1 MVRAQG
7 LLNGPVDHDVPVLS
21 IRAGDKLKAV
31 LFGYACH
38 ATVLDLYQWSGD
50 HPGFAMLAVEEQY
63 PGTQAMFWAGCGAD
77 QNPLPRRTVEL
88 AQKYGQMLAH
98 AVADVLNGAMRPI
111 SGDLQTAYSEI
122 DVGFATIP
130 TREQLQQTL
139 SSENRYERVRA
150 GLLLK
155 QLDANGSVAAEYPY
169 PVQTWKLGDGPLWV
183 TLGGE
188 VVVDYSLR
196 LKDELGADSTW
207 VAGYSN
213 DVMAYIPSA
222 RVLKEGGYEGGG
234 AMLYYGLPSA
244 WADHVEDLIVE
255 EAHRQAAAVGVQ
267 P

>member
-1 MVRAQG
+1 V
-7 LLNGPVDHDVPVLS
+7 
-21 IRAGDKLKAV
+21 RAGDKLKAV

-38 ATVLDLYQWSGD
+38 ATVLDLYQWTGD

-88 AQKYGQMLAH
+88 AQKYGKQLGD
-98 AVADVLNGAMRPI
+98 AVHQVLDGAMRPI
-111 SGDLQTAYSEI
+111 SGDLKTAYAEI
-122 DVGFATIP
+122 DLGFAKLP
-130 TREQLQQTL
+130 TREELQETL
-139 SSENRYERVRA
+139 KSDNRFERVRA

-155 QLDANGSVAAEYPY
+155 EFEANGRLAGAYPY
-169 PVQTWKLGDGPLWV
+169 PIQTWKLGDGPAWV

-196 LKDELGADSTW
+196 LKHELGADSTW

-213 DVMAYIPSA
+213 DVMAYIPSL

-244 WADHVEDLIVE
+244 WAENVEDLIVAE
-255 EAHRQAAAVGVQ
+255 VHRQAQEVGVK
-267 P
+267 